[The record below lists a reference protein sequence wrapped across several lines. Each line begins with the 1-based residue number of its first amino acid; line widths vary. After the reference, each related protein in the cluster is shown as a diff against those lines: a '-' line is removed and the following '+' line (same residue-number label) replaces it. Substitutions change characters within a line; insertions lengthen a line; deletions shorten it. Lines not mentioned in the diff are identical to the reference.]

1 MSRARSV
8 ALGAARAHI
17 ELRQLRRTP
26 REWITQ
32 FSTPVMFVLI
42 ASSQHSSI
50 PNTTVSSAG
59 LIIAGGVGWL
69 IALLGLTVVPQFI
82 ATERAEGTL
91 LRLRSL
97 PRAMLPYLI
106 SKVIYICAIA
116 VIGVALTL
124 IGGAL
129 LASTPLP
136 PDAAHW
142 LTVLWVGALGLA
154 AVVPIGVAIG
164 AVLPN
169 PREALALAMLPTLAL
184 VGISGVFFPITRL
197 PDPVQRIA
205 EVFPLKWIAQG
216 MRSAMLPQESVAA
229 ETAHSW
235 QHLPTAAVLAGWAI
249 AGFVLG
255 PVLLMRAARQESGSR
270 LVSRREKVGA

>member
-1 MSRARSV
+1 MSRPHTI
-8 ALGAARAHI
+8 ALGVARARI
-17 ELRQLRRTP
+17 ELGQLRRTP
-26 REWITQ
+26 REWITH
-32 FSTPVMFVLI
+32 FSTPAMFVLI
-42 ASSQHSSI
+42 ASFQRSPV
-50 PNTTVSSAG
+50 PNTTESSSG
-59 LIIAGGVGWL
+59 LIIAGGAGWL

-106 SKVIYICAIA
+106 SKTIYICVIA

-124 IGGAL
+124 VGGAV

-142 LTVLWVGALGLA
+142 LTMLWVGALGLA
-154 AVVPIGVAIG
+154 AVVPMGVAIG
-164 AVLPN
+164 ALLPN

-184 VGISGVFFPITRL
+184 VGISGIFFPITRL
-197 PDPVQRIA
+197 PGVVQRIA

-216 MRSAMLPQESVAA
+216 IRSALLPRESVAA
-229 ETAHSW
+229 ETGHSW
-235 QHLPTAAVLAGWAI
+235 QHLPTAVILAGWAI
-249 AGFVLG
+249 AGFILG
-255 PVLLMRAARQESGSR
+255 PVLLLRAARQESGSR
-270 LVSRREKVGA
+270 LMSRRNKVSA